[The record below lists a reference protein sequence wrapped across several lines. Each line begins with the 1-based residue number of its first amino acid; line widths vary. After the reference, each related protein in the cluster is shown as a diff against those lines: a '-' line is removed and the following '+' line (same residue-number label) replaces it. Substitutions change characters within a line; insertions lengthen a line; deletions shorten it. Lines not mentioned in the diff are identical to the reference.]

1 MYVSVFSYIQVI
13 LGDGTG
19 ITTKVRALA
28 AKPNRYGVTYNG
40 YIINGLRFHTLSREA
55 ARLTQN
61 SGVVNIADDG
71 VNYFGR
77 LLDIVELS
85 YANYKVVLFKCEWYD
100 VHHKAGLRQ
109 DEFGYSHVNFSRKI
123 HTGDKLD
130 DDPFVFSSQIQQVFY
145 VQNPKAEPWNTVVRV
160 SPRDN
165 FDMGVEL
172 NEES

>member
-1 MYVSVFSYIQVI
+1 
-13 LGDGTG
+13 LGDGTR
-19 ITTKVRALA
+19 ITTKVRVLA
-28 AKPNRYGVTYNG
+28 AKPNRCGVTYSG
-40 YIINGLRFHTLSREA
+40 YIINGFRFHTLSREA
-55 ARLTQN
+55 TQFTQN

-77 LLDIVELS
+77 LSDIVELS

-100 VHHKAGLRQ
+100 VHHKARLRQ

-123 HTGDKLD
+123 HTGDKLE
-130 DDPFVFSSQIQQVFY
+130 DDPFVFSSQVQQVFY
-145 VQNPKAEPWNTVVRV
+145 VQDPKVAPWNTVVRV

-172 NEES
+172 STDDES